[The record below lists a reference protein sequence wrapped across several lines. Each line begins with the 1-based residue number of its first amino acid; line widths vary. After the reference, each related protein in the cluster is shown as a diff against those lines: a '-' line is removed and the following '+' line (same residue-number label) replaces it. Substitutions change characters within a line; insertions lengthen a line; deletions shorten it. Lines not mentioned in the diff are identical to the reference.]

1 MLDSL
6 DTQTKDVVILNQNV
20 AHYDSHL
27 GDPGGETAVSGGS
40 QTGKSGM
47 NESLQERTNESRQ
60 AQVFQ
65 VLLLLFFIKRK
76 EPDVTILVFKHDTS

>member
-27 GDPGGETAVSGGS
+27 GDPGEETAVSGVS

-76 EPDVTILVFKHDTS
+76 EPDVTILVFKHDTN